1 MVGSGG
7 KKKKIKLTKDTTKE
21 KEKTILYVYYR
32 FPKGVYIYT
41 VSKICYK
48 WEKIAIFWI
57 WSKVLLLLLLVFNRF
72 FDESFGNFC
81 GLFVFAFFVE
91 NLVLPPSKLPVH
103 IIYT

>member
-1 MVGSGG
+1 MWWGRGG
-7 KKKKIKLTKDTTKE
+7 KKIKLTKDTTKE

-32 FPKGVYIYT
+32 FPKGIYIYT

-81 GLFVFAFFVE
+81 GLGLRPH
-91 NLVLPPSKLPVH
+91 LVSTQILAPK
-103 IIYT
+103 